1 MSIEVMHTIALA
13 AYILAGVML
22 VVSVALYFL
31 MDIRRAVGDIS
42 GSTARKAIENIRR
55 QNEAGEAK
63 TYKANKR
70 NAALNI
76 TTDKIPQ
83 SVTRE
88 NRMQQS
94 SESVGIQEQNVTGS
108 EPLASETTIL
118 NEQPFE
124 ADMPE
129 PQSSET
135 TVLSP
140 QEAGNFA
147 DVNESRIKAE
157 EKSEN
162 SFAENHAQNI
172 SGEKNVFSVDVEM
185 GFLGSDE
192 IIQ

>member
-1 MSIEVMHTIALA
+1 MSIELMHTIAIV

-22 VVSVALYFL
+22 AVSVALYFL

-55 QNEAGEAK
+55 QNEAGGAK

-83 SVTRE
+83 SAKRE
-88 NRMQQS
+88 NWMQQS
-94 SESVGIQEQNVTGS
+94 SEFIGTQKLDVTEL
-108 EPLASETTIL
+108 EPQSAETTIL
-118 NEQPFE
+118 NESSE

-135 TVLSP
+135 TILSP
-140 QEAGNFA
+140 QELGNFA
-147 DVNESRIKAE
+147 DVNESRMKTE
-157 EKSEN
+157 EENGN
-162 SFAENHAQNI
+162 SFAANHAQNI
-172 SGEKNVFSVDVEM
+172 PGKKNVFTVDVEM
-185 GFLGSDE
+185 VFMGSDE